1 LQIEINT
8 IRFILGLLNILSLK
22 GTGKTRTVKLAKLYE
37 KKDGQV
43 LFQILGFGIFMG
55 GITASVGI
63 VLGLNLDIRH
73 ITFYGVETET

>member
-22 GTGKTRTVKLAKLYE
+22 KFPEKQNCETELELYE

-43 LFQILGFGIFMG
+43 LFQILVQIFMG
-55 GITASVGI
+55 STASVG
-63 VLGLNLDIRH
+63 L
-73 ITFYGVETET
+73 F